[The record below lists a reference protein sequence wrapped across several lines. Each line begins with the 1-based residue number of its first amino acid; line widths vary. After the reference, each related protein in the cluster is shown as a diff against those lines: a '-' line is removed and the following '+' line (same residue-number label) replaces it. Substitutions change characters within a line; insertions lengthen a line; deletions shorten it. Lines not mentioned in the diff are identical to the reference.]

1 MRKNGGIRMPEEVY
15 RGRAPPP
22 KPIAYR
28 AVDNV
33 RIDVEMKRRH
43 FRRDFHSPM
52 ALLMVHRH
60 AIIIL
65 CSQGDS
71 WSVLRRM
78 NLLGGFPPHD
88 PKAVLKGI
96 DALAAQHADRRA
108 VRCAIIVSVF
118 EVTTNAPDY
127 PR

>member
-1 MRKNGGIRMPEEVY
+1 MDNSLADGAGPGKHFVAAWRWSGTNPATEFQGNGFNGRLKGKAPSLAACAAMRKNGGIRMPEEVY

-43 FRRDFHSPM
+43 FRRDFHSRM
-52 ALLMVHRH
+52 ALLTVHRH

-65 CSQGDS
+65 CS
-71 WSVLRRM
+71 
-78 NLLGGFPPHD
+78 
-88 PKAVLKGI
+88 
-96 DALAAQHADRRA
+96 
-108 VRCAIIVSVF
+108 
-118 EVTTNAPDY
+118 
-127 PR
+127 